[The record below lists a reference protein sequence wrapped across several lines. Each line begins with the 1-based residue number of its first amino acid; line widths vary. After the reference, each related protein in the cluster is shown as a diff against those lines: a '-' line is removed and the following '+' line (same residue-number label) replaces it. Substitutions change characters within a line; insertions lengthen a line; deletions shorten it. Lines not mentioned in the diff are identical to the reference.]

1 MIWYTAGP
9 IFGFEDPQVF
19 PAFPACKVWVNIRQ
33 NSRSHLPCAV
43 FLFFLSSFFSTFLLF
58 TFPICGCFSCF
69 LLLPSSW
76 QQKHSKY
83 HSFLFL
89 FRLLPY
95 HQLTSG
101 NKIREQQPT
110 EGHAT
115 FSASH
120 HSKAFN
126 VVHVIAGVVGVVGAA
141 MIAVVAFV
149 VCRRHRRRRR
159 ESSYSNNNDTHRISS
174 STKASSPSNMK
185 SSQPGLSS
193 SCAPI
198 NASSSSKPSS
208 LPFDQFA
215 SAFSYDEQQQQR
227 QQSSSLVLT
236 SPSVSRV
243 AISDHH
249 LRRHPEDDI
258 EAGPSM
264 QQLQL
269 QYRLMQSSSPPQT
282 TTSSADHHTSQSP
295 PPPYQ
300 P

>member
-1 MIWYTAGP
+1 MP
-9 IFGFEDPQVF
+9 IPID
-19 PAFPACKVWVNIRQ
+19 I
-33 NSRSHLPCAV
+33 
-43 FLFFLSSFFSTFLLF
+43 FL
-58 TFPICGCFSCF
+58 
-69 LLLPSSW
+69 
-76 QQKHSKY
+76 
-83 HSFLFL
+83 
-89 FRLLPY
+89 
-95 HQLTSG
+95 
-101 NKIREQQPT
+101 RETKKRELQPT
-110 EGHAT
+110 EDHAT
-115 FSASH
+115 FSANH

-159 ESSYSNNNDTHRISS
+159 ESSYSNNNDPHRISS
-174 STKASSPSNMK
+174 SSKSSFPPNMK

-215 SAFSYDEQQQQR
+215 SAFSYDEQRRQ
-227 QQSSSLVLT
+227 QQSSSVALT

-243 AISDHH
+243 AIPDHH
-249 LRRHPEDDI
+249 LRRHQDDDI

-269 QYRLMQSSSPPQT
+269 QYRLMQSSSPP
-282 TTSSADHHTSQSP
+282 TSTADRHDTSQSP